1 MFSVDMSSRDA
12 TESRNEKESEQ
23 DYSLM
28 RSKSLMS
35 QSSGM
40 WGMFDTENYAQQSH
54 IIRNAW
60 ISLTENSSYELALST
75 RKKKLLNVLYQWR
88 NPSPSISVRHVANS
102 DDNSG
107 TLPGDNLEMSCFI
120 DGFRIVQYP
129 AEIKAEFCIVFCYGS
144 RSYMIWKS
152 YSQFHEYYKT
162 IYDIHCRIKPIFS
175 QTMVDWADVQA
186 RKKWFRCLSYR
197 YLVEKSILLGRFMQS
212 SLLESPTPGL
222 LLEFVQH
229 SGDYSE

>member
-1 MFSVDMSSRDA
+1 MG
-12 TESRNEKESEQ
+12 SEY
-23 DYSLM
+23 DKSPT
-28 RSKSLMS
+28 RSKALVS

-60 ISLTENSSYELALST
+60 IALTENSSYDEYALST
-75 RKKKLLNVLYQWR
+75 RKKKVINVLYRWR
-88 NPSPSISVRHVANS
+88 NPSPSISVRHIGSS
-102 DDNSG
+102 DESNGSFSG
-107 TLPGDNLEMSCFI
+107 DSLEMSCLI

-129 AEIKAEFCIVFCYGS
+129 SEIKAEFCIVFCYGS
-144 RSYMIWKS
+144 RSYNIWRS
-152 YSQFHEYYKT
+152 YTQFREYYNT
-162 IYDIHCRIKPIFS
+162 IYDIHWRVKPIFG
-175 QTMVDWADVQA
+175 QTLQDWADVQT

-229 SGDYSE
+229 SGDYME